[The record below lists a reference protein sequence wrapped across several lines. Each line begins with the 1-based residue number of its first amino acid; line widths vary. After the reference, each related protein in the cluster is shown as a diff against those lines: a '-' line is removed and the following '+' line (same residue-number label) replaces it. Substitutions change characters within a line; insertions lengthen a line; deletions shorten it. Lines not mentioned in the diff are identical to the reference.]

1 MQKEK
6 KMAVVRKIRR
16 TASSSEITL
25 REAFE
30 EFIAEKEAKN
40 LAASTLR
47 NYTQSFE
54 YFIEFCELSVDDAV
68 SQVQQSNFYKWIN
81 SMKLEG
87 VKPVSINHYLRDC
100 RAFFYWC
107 MDDYRKYLP
116 SFKIEMIIGQEE
128 KVKTYE
134 DEEIRALLEK
144 PDIKRSP
151 FTEWRTWA
159 IVSWI
164 LATGNRAATVCE
176 VQIGDINFKTHEIT
190 LRHTKSRKAQILPLS
205 SSLATILKEYIRIWR
220 KDAPA
225 DGWLFPNVGENKLT
239 TNALRHAYARY
250 CEDRGVERT
259 NIHGLRHTF
268 AKNWIINDGNIFKL
282 QNILGHSTIEMTR
295 RYVKLCTEDL
305 KEDYESH
312 STLDI
317 VKQSSSRTQK
327 IKRSI

>member
-1 MQKEK
+1 MG
-6 KMAVVRKIRR
+6 VTRKIKR
-16 TASSSEITL
+16 TAAAGSITL
-25 REAFE
+25 KEAFE
-30 EFIAEKEAKN
+30 EFMAEKEARN

-47 NYTQSFE
+47 NYKQSYE
-54 YFIEFCELSVDDAV
+54 YFIEFCDLEEDSAV
-68 SQVQQSNFYKWIN
+68 EDVQQAYFYKWIN
-81 SMKLEG
+81 TMKLEG

-107 MDDYRKYLP
+107 MDDSRKYLEA
-116 SFKIEMIIGQEE
+116 FKIEMIKGQEE
-128 KVKTYE
+128 PVKTYE
-134 DEEIRALLEK
+134 EDEVLALLEK
-144 PDIKRSP
+144 PDIKKAP

-176 VQIGDINFKTHEIT
+176 VKIGDVNFKSHEIT
-190 LRHTKSRKAQILPLS
+190 LRHTKNRKAQILPLS
-205 SSLATILKEYIRIWR
+205 ASLASVLKEYIRVWR
-220 KDAPA
+220 KDAPEDA
-225 DGWLFPNVGENKLT
+225 WLFPNVSEDKMS

-268 AKNWIINDGNIFKL
+268 AKNWIMNDGNIFKL

-295 RYVKLCTEDL
+295 RYVKLCAEDL

-312 STLDI
+312 SMLDV
-317 VKQSSSRTQK
+317 VKKSASRTQK
-327 IKRSI
+327 VKRSK